1 MVSDRDEPIA
11 LSVFRYNYILKVI
24 KDYVKHL
31 TTITSPTTGLKWYIH
46 CFFVFFEKSK
56 ISFLKFVFS
65 YLTTYTQ
72 KTLHFKYN
80 TRAWH

>member
-31 TTITSPTTGLKWYIH
+31 TTITSPTTGLK
-46 CFFVFFEKSK
+46 
-56 ISFLKFVFS
+56 
-65 YLTTYTQ
+65 
-72 KTLHFKYN
+72 
-80 TRAWH
+80 